1 MGAQA
6 SSEDDVSSAD
16 GENQGKLGDKLFD
29 SDDDKAE
36 ESKKAAELHGM
47 SPDLMRK
54 IIESDSPELMGLL
67 NEFKEALS

>member
-1 MGAQA
+1 MSSDGDDQA
-6 SSEDDVSSAD
+6 
-16 GENQGKLGDKLFD
+16 KLGDKLFD
-29 SDDDKAE
+29 SDDDNVE